1 MQYIEVAFSANG
13 PLGLALVQRRP
24 TDPNLGD
31 SVVECLQQTAAG
43 YPGQAELG
51 SVLPGDFVVAVADAY
66 VADRTNA
73 EVINV
78 LRSSQRP
85 VRVLFARP
93 DTSAW
98 RKARET
104 YSGGAGGLGVV
115 LAGVLQKQAGWWN
128 SWSDRRFL
136 LTRHDLRYF
145 EDGDCKRTIPLAEV
159 TAVAPGR
166 ARDSGHPQHSFV
178 VAHPTKDLLALAPS
192 AAVQLR
198 WMHGV
203 DTARKRAFMYYYFQN
218 PKKDTPACFE
228 LALAVK
234 FFGRNL

>member
-1 MQYIEVAFSANG
+1 MQYIEVAFSSGG
-13 PLGLALVQRRP
+13 PLGLALVGRRP
-24 TDPNLGD
+24 NEPAIGD

-43 YPGQAELG
+43 YAGQAELG
-51 SVLPGDFVVAVADAY
+51 GVHPGDFVVAVADAY
-66 VADRTNA
+66 VASKSNA
-73 EVINV
+73 EVIGAIKGAT
-78 LRSSQRP
+78 RP

-93 DTSAW
+93 DASAW

-115 LAGVLQKQAGWWN
+115 KGGVLQKQAGWWN

-159 TAVAPGR
+159 TAASPGR

-178 VAHPTKDLLALAPS
+178 VCHGTKDLLALAPS
-192 AAVQLR
+192 AAEQLR
-198 WMHGV
+198 WLHAI
-203 DTARKRAFMYYYFQN
+203 DAARKRVFDQ
-218 PKKDTPACFE
+218 PPPP
-228 LALAVK
+228 LVLV
-234 FFGRNL
+234 GR